1 MRDEATANQI
11 LAGFR
16 TGLIYK
22 LTNAQAMLNKMGS
35 LPSLMKQEDINE
47 VVRKHLEFTAKLTI
61 GVYSDILAIFDLI
74 DVIGKNSIQSNFD
87 NNKIMEAL
95 SASQSDSR
103 VIEWV
108 ERRLVSSP
116 KVRKN
121 EFSWIEIYMAFNC
134 SRRLF
139 DRSIL
144 IGCFLVSSYQT
155 GQILIYRGLFFDCN
169 PPKHQRLKIDIFKAT
184 NRDW

>member
-1 MRDEATANQI
+1 MDSFDLVDENGRLTQRGIETIRLAMRDEATANQI
-11 LAGFR
+11 LAGLR

-47 VVRKHLEFTAKLTI
+47 VVRKHLEFTVKLTI

-74 DVIGKNSIQSNFD
+74 DAIGKNSIQSNFD
-87 NNKIMEAL
+87 NNKIMEAV

-108 ERRLVSSP
+108 ERRLDDLA
-116 KVRKN
+116 KYLKKN
-121 EFSWIEIYMAFNC
+121 E
-134 SRRLF
+134 
-139 DRSIL
+139 
-144 IGCFLVSSYQT
+144 
-155 GQILIYRGLFFDCN
+155 
-169 PPKHQRLKIDIFKAT
+169 
-184 NRDW
+184 